1 MTFSSVGH
9 GGEEGRGSFLL
20 LADAG
25 EKGSAWAGWRGQ
37 GVTLGVMDGGLSP
50 GSGRGQLAPE
60 SGGGGKGDRLCLGST
75 SPSDQL
81 QRSINH
87 CQAAAAEH
95 VTLAN

>member
-9 GGEEGRGSFLL
+9 GGEGGRGSFLL

-37 GVTLGVMDGGLSP
+37 GVTLGVMDGAAGFLL
-50 GSGRGQLAPE
+50 GSGHGQRGAE
-60 SGGGGKGDRLCLGST
+60 KGRGDRLCLGST
-75 SPSDQL
+75 FPSDEL

>member
-9 GGEEGRGSFLL
+9 RGEEGRGSFLL

-37 GVTLGVMDGGLSP
+37 GGDTRGDGWGCGIFAELWTWAERS
-50 GSGRGQLAPE
+50 RV
-60 SGGGGKGDRLCLGST
+60 GKGDRLCLGST
-75 SPSDQL
+75 FPSAEL
-81 QRSINH
+81 QRSVNH

>member
-50 GSGRGQLAPE
+50 RSGRGQLAPE
-60 SGGGGKGDRLCLGST
+60 SREEGRGIGCAWEVLFSLMNFRG
-75 SPSDQL
+75 
-81 QRSINH
+81 
-87 CQAAAAEH
+87 
-95 VTLAN
+95 V